1 MNFPNLAETTVVF
14 DLDDTL
20 YREVDY
26 VDSGVRYVCAQLKS
40 LCGKDIYPK
49 VHSAILEGAKDW
61 IAVACEFAG
70 LSIASKD
77 SLLWMY
83 RLHMPDIQLDP
94 ICEKVLRKI
103 EKRASAVAIL
113 TDGRSVTQRKKLM
126 ALGLGDWPVF
136 ISEDYSSEKPR
147 LERFLIIQDRY
158 PAKRYVYV
166 GDNVKKDFIGCNRLD
181 WFSIGLWGDV
191 QNIHSQ
197 NTDGLPVEALPRE
210 WISNWEQ
217 LLGLLS

>member
-1 MNFPNLAETTVVF
+1 MDFPNLAETTVVF

-20 YREVDY
+20 YREADY

-49 VHSAILEGAKDW
+49 VQSAILEGAKDW
-61 IAVACEFAG
+61 VAVACEFAG

-94 ICEKVLRKI
+94 PCEKVLRKI
-103 EKRASAVAIL
+103 EELASAVAIL
-113 TDGRSVTQRKKLM
+113 TDGRSVTQRQKLI
-126 ALGLGDWPVF
+126 ALGLNDLPVF
-136 ISEDYSSEKPR
+136 ISEDYGSEKPE
-147 LERFLIIQDRY
+147 LERFLLLEHRY

-166 GDNVKKDFIGCNRLD
+166 GDNVKRDFIGCNRLG
-181 WFSIGLWGDV
+181 WLSIGLRGGL

-197 NTDGLPVEALPRE
+197 STDGLPVEALPHE

-217 LLGLLS
+217 LLELLD